1 MRVTIGE
8 MEMNPN
14 DRDDDLWKVM
24 GRARE
29 PRVSEF
35 FARNVLREVRAHEE
49 GKAQGWIPAGWWKWA
64 LPATVAAMIA
74 IAAVTLQISPVSSTV
89 QLSAPSPSITTT
101 EKALAELPIEIIKAS
116 PDYDVIA
123 ELDTLLAFEK
133 NDTWL
138 DSYASN

>member
-1 MRVTIGE
+1 

-14 DRDDDLWKVM
+14 DRDDELWKVL
-24 GRARE
+24 GQARE

-35 FARNVLREVRAHEE
+35 FARNVMREVRALQEN
-49 GKAQGWIPAGWWKWA
+49 KARRWTPANLLNWWKWA
-64 LPATVAAMIA
+64 LPATAAAMIA
-74 IAAVTLQISPVSSTV
+74 VAAVTLQNSPDLTSV
-89 QLSAPSPSITTT
+89 QLAQASPTATSDSSV
-101 EKALAELPIEIIKAS
+101 ADLPIEDIKAS

-123 ELDTLLAFEK
+123 ELDTLLAYEK